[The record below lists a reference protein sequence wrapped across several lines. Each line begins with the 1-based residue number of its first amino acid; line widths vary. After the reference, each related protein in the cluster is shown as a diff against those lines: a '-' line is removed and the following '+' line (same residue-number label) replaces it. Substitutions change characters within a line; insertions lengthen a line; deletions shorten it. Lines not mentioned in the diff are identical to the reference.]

1 METLRLGTFETNSS
15 SCHAF
20 VLMAAKLYGD
30 GKGWPKYFV
39 VKWTRHGSEY
49 DAGLGAVLCGEEAVE
64 EVWSSFKKHA
74 SALTRAHLA
83 AIIPQLAEGKNI
95 SELAEAY
102 PSVEPA
108 EWDELEEAFS
118 ENSMPTEDLV
128 GGSFVQ
134 YGDTV
139 GIAFEKEC

>member
-1 METLRLGTFETNSS
+1 METMRLGTFETNSS

-39 VKWTRHGSEY
+39 IKWTRHGSEY
-49 DAGLGAVLCGEEAVE
+49 EPGLGAVLCGEEAVE
-64 EVWSSFKKHA
+64 QVWSSFKQHA

-102 PSVEPA
+102 PSVEQA
-108 EWDELEEAFS
+108 EWDALDEEFYD
-118 ENSMPTEDLV
+118 NSIEAEELV

-139 GIAFEKEC
+139 GITFEKEC